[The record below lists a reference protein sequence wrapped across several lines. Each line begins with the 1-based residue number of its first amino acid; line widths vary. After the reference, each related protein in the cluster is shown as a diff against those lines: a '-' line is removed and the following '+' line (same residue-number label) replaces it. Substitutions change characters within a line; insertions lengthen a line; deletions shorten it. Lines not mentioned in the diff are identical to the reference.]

1 MNDGG
6 PNPVIAL
13 AHVGFVYALLPLLMA
28 AVIAVWWHRVC
39 YHLRAVE
46 AGRLYRSGELGR
58 VGLWWVWRRYGIRTI
73 VSLITEGECHRG
85 ATHQRERQFCQSK
98 GIELVHL
105 PLLQGT
111 IPEPQQVRRFIE
123 VCQDAER
130 RPVLVHC
137 KQGVART
144 NTMVAVYL
152 KERFGRP
159 NEQILRELPLFGHV
173 IDSPRYDKMR
183 AFVLSYKAGTEGSGI
198 PRDAAGD
205 QAVKQPA

>member
-1 MNDGG
+1 
-6 PNPVIAL
+6 VIAL
-13 AHVGFVYALLPLLMA
+13 AHLEIVYVLLPLLTA
-28 AVIAVWWHRVC
+28 AAIAAWWHKVC
-39 YHLRAVE
+39 YHLRVVE

-73 VSLITEGECHRG
+73 VSLITDGECHKG
-85 ATHQRERQFCQSK
+85 ATHRRERQFCQSK

-105 PLLQGT
+105 PLPQGT
-111 IPEPQQVRRFIE
+111 VPEPELVRRFVE
-123 VCQDAER
+123 VCRDAER

-173 IDSPRYDKMR
+173 IESPRYDKMR
-183 AFVLSYKAGTEGSGI
+183 AFVLSYGAGTKESDVSQDVADDRELWENDGS
-198 PRDAAGD
+198 A
-205 QAVKQPA
+205 